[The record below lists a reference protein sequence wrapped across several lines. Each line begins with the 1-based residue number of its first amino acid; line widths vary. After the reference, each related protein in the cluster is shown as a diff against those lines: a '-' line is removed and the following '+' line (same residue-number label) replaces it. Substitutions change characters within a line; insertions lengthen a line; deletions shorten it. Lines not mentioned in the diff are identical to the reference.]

1 MSREGDASGAALE
14 RYRPYLLLLAR
25 LRLDPRL
32 RGKLGASDLVQ
43 QTLLEAHQ
51 GRGQFRGGEREEA
64 AWLRQIL
71 ARNLANAVRD
81 LLRDKRDVRRE
92 QSLEAAVEESSRRLE
107 GWLAAEQSSPG
118 ERAERHEQG
127 VRLAAA
133 LARLPEAQREAL
145 TLHHLEGR
153 PLDEVARLVGR
164 SREAVAGLIKRGLRE
179 LRERLREPESGEG
192 RGEEELRQFS
202 RGGAPRRRADGA
214 S

>member
-1 MSREGDASGAALE
+1 MTPTADDRGAALE

-25 LRLDPRL
+25 MRLDPRL
-32 RGKLGASDLVQ
+32 RGKLDASDIVQ

-51 GRGQFRGGEREEA
+51 ARGQFRGTAEAEEA

-71 ARNLANAVRD
+71 ARNMANAVRD
-81 LLRDKRDVRRE
+81 MLRIKCDVRRE

-107 GWLAAEQSSPG
+107 AWLAAEQSSPS

-133 LARLPEAQREAL
+133 LAELPEAQREAL

-153 PLDEVARLVGR
+153 PLDEVACAVGR
-164 SREAVAGLIKRGLRE
+164 SREAVAGLIKRGLKK
-179 LRERLREPESGEG
+179 LRERLCEPG
-192 RGEEELRQFS
+192 
-202 RGGAPRRRADGA
+202 
-214 S
+214 